1 MKVVKPGQQIEITGS
16 LEKLADTI
24 ALGRAEAEGYNNEM
38 FTQMTPGDWLTPVPD
53 ETYIG
58 LVRGIGLELLND
70 DGTPAS
76 PDTVVRLGQLVWEK
90 LQAIAEMGLEE
101 EELPLDTP
109 TWP

>member
-1 MKVVKPGQQIEITGS
+1 
-16 LEKLADTI
+16 
-24 ALGRAEAEGYNNEM
+24 
-38 FTQMTPGDWLTPVPD
+38 
-53 ETYIG
+53 
-58 LVRGIGLELLND
+58 VRGIGLELLND

-101 EELPLDTP
+101 EELPPDTP